1 MERKMLKFGI
11 LGTGMASDFHAISVN
26 ELDGAEL
33 LGVCDINLERAE
45 AFAKKH
51 GGKVYQS
58 LEEML
63 ADGELDAVSVCTP
76 SGYHAEAVIA
86 SARAG
91 KHIVCEKPLAISTSD
106 VDRIIDACR
115 ESSVKL
121 TVMSQFRFSADIK
134 KAHDIVQSGVL
145 GKLVMCDLY
154 MKYWRDPSYYAS
166 SNWRGTKAI
175 DGGAALIN
183 QGFHGVDLFLYIV
196 GNAKVRASVAK
207 ASYHSIEAEDVAVA
221 LLSFDNGAEGV
232 IEASTCA
239 YPGFA
244 RRMEIIG
251 TKGHLILTEGSIER
265 LFVDGE
271 TLIDNKSIASAT
283 SSDPMAMPY
292 DNHKA
297 QYQNFI
303 NAVNGK
309 EELLVTAEESRKAL
323 KIIED
328 VYRLNGVK

>member
-1 MERKMLKFGI
+1 MELKTLKFGI

-33 LGVCDINLERAE
+33 LGVCDVNTERAE

-51 GGKVYQS
+51 GGKVYRS

-63 ADGELDAVSVCTP
+63 ADEELDAVSVCTP

-86 SARAG
+86 AARAG

-115 ESSVKL
+115 ENSVKL
-121 TVMSQFRFSADIK
+121 TVMSQFRFSADIQ
-134 KAHDIVQSGVL
+134 KARDIVQSGVL

-154 MKYWRDPSYYAS
+154 MKYWRDQSYYAG

-175 DGGAALIN
+175 DSGAALIN

-196 GNAKVRASVAK
+196 GNARVRASVAK
-207 ASYHSIEAEDVAVA
+207 ASYHNIEAEDVAVA

-232 IEASTCA
+232 IEASTCT

-251 TKGHLILTEGSIER
+251 TSGHMILTEGNIEK
-265 LFVDGE
+265 LFVEGK
-271 TLIDNKSIASAT
+271 TLIDNKDIASAT

-292 DNHKA
+292 ENHKA
-297 QYQNFI
+297 QYRNFI

-309 EELLVTAEESRKAL
+309 EEIFVTAEESRKAL